1 MTKSTALSSP
11 AAEVEEPPPPP
22 RRPELFSPG
31 ENMPVSATVRID
43 HTTYDVHDCE
53 GDGNCLPYALNGSN
67 DTLRMILLRD
77 YVAHHVRANADVYNL
92 HGLGDELHDLTTAGA
107 WAGELFLQSFSDAF
121 GHTIIVHHM
130 DGGEPNVFQPS
141 APFQANATGVVFK
154 VLFNNV
160 HYARL
165 VERQPAE
172 DESSDDEESEDGSFE
187 GEDGSDD
194 EDEDSSSDDDDKDG
208 HFPTI
213 EESPSESG
221 SYTVEEVS
229 SDDEEN
235 SEAEDS
241 EDDGSGDEENSE
253 AEDSED
259 DDSGDEMNS
268 GDEPHPGIDEVLSGS
283 YEGEEAPPMPTPRP
297 ADDEPRR
304 GSPLDRLLSS
314 ARSAANRMIE
324 GFNASPSS
332 LFRQNLNQRFEDTD
346 QNRRRSTR
354 DRKKITV
361 FDPSSTR

>member
-1 MTKSTALSSP
+1 MSLA
-11 AAEVEEPPPPP
+11 
-22 RRPELFSPG
+22 
-31 ENMPVSATVRID
+31 
-43 HTTYDVHDCE
+43 C
-53 GDGNCLPYALNGSN
+53 
-67 DTLRMILLRD
+67 
-77 YVAHHVRANADVYNL
+77 
-92 HGLGDELHDLTTAGA
+92 
-107 WAGELFLQSFSDAF
+107 
-121 GHTIIVHHM
+121 
-130 DGGEPNVFQPS
+130 
-141 APFQANATGVVFK
+141 
-154 VLFNNV
+154 
-160 HYARL
+160 
-165 VERQPAE
+165 
-172 DESSDDEESEDGSFE
+172 FE
-187 GEDGSDD
+187 
-194 EDEDSSSDDDDKDG
+194 
-208 HFPTI
+208 
-213 EESPSESG
+213 
-221 SYTVEEVS
+221 Y
-229 SDDEEN
+229 DEEN